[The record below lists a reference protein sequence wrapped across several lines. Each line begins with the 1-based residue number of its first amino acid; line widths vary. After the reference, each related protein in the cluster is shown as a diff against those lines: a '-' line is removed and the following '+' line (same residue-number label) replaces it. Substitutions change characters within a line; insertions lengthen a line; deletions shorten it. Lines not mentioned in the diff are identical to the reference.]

1 MRHGY
6 SGRQFGRNSSHR
18 RALFRNLVTSFLE
31 HGHIETTEAKAKEIR
46 GIAEKMITLG
56 KRGDLH
62 AKRQALAFITNRD
75 VVAKLFSEIGP
86 RVANRDGGYT
96 RIIKTRVRL
105 GDSAPMAILEMVD
118 KEGQAAPAPKPKR
131 EKKAPA
137 AAAAPAAPAAPEAP
151 AAEEAKAEAATEA
164 AEETPAPEAS
174 ESPAEG
180 EEQK

>member
-1 MRHGY
+1 MRHGN

-31 HGHIETTEAKAKEIR
+31 HGHVETTEAKAKEIR

-56 KRGDLH
+56 KKGDLN
-62 AKRQALAFITNRD
+62 AKRQAFAFITNRD

-96 RIIKTRVRL
+96 RITKTRIRL

-131 EKKAPA
+131 EKKAPV
-137 AAAAPAAPAAPEAP
+137 AAAPAAPPAVPEAP
-151 AAEEAKAEAATEA
+151 AEEAKAEAVEEA
-164 AEETPAPEAS
+164 PAPEA
-174 ESPAEG
+174 EAPAEG
-180 EEQK
+180 EEKK

>member
-1 MRHGY
+1 MRHGN

-31 HGHIETTEAKAKEIR
+31 HGHVETTEAKAKEIR

-75 VVAKLFSEIGP
+75 VVAKLFSEIGT

-96 RIIKTRVRL
+96 RITKTRVRL

-131 EKKAPA
+131 EKKAPV
-137 AAAAPAAPAAPEAP
+137 AAAPAPAP

-164 AEETPAPEAS
+164 AEETSAPEAG
-174 ESPAEG
+174 EAPAED